1 MSYPEGTK
9 RTERL
14 DHIVSIPPLQ
24 GSASNQPFLGSR
36 RCNELTSLDSNAP
49 HNVVHSRKHH
59 HSLGD
64 RSGALHPLPPAEPQ
78 RTQLSARYQLDD
90 LLGNSDAMEHCRKM
104 ANIAAGSPSTVLIH
118 GESGTG
124 KELLAQGIHNA
135 SDRCQQPFVAINCAA
150 LSETLLESE
159 LFGYV
164 NGAFTGAKK
173 GGQVGKVEV
182 ANGGTLFLD
191 EIGDMP
197 LAMQVKMLRMLQ
209 ERSISRVGCNE
220 VIDVDLRIIAATHK
234 DLSKEIKAGNFRR
247 DLYYRLNVLPITI
260 APLRERLDDLKPL
273 VFHLVDKFNQRLNK
287 QVCLEPSFVA
297 ACRNHHWPGNVRELE
312 NIIERAIN
320 LTANGD
326 SLNKDALIVDLIEL
340 TTDTEQIGGV
350 LPLKQIE
357 LEMITRALTTARGN
371 ILHASGLLGISRNT
385 IYRKIKEHDIV
396 L

>member
-9 RTERL
+9 RTERPE
-14 DHIVSIPPLQ
+14 HILSMPPLQ
-24 GSASNQPFLGSR
+24 GSTSNQPLIGSR
-36 RCNELTSLDSNAP
+36 RCAEQITQEINAH
-49 HNVVHSRKHH
+49 HNVVHTWKHH
-59 HSLGD
+59 QQQED
-64 RSGALHPLPPAEPQ
+64 RTGALHPLPPAEPQ
-78 RTQLSARYQLDD
+78 KKLLRARYQLDD
-90 LLGNSDAMEHCRKM
+90 MLGNSGAMEHCRQM
-104 ANIAAGSPSTVLIH
+104 ANIAAASPSTVLIY

-159 LFGYV
+159 LFGYT

-173 GGQVGKVEV
+173 GGQIGKVEV

-197 LAMQVKMLRMLQ
+197 LPMQVKILRMLQ
-209 ERSISRVGCNE
+209 ERYISRVGCSEEIN
-220 VIDVDLRIIAATHK
+220 VDLRIIAATHK

-273 VFHLVDKFNQRLNK
+273 VLHLVDKFNQRLNK

-297 ACRNHHWPGNVRELE
+297 ACRNHYWPGNVRELE

-320 LTANGD
+320 LTVNGGA
-326 SLNKDALIVDLIEL
+326 LNKDSLVFDLIEL
-340 TTDTEQIGGV
+340 TSDNEEIGGV

-357 LEMITRALTTARGN
+357 LEMVTRALATARGN
-371 ILHASGLLGISRNT
+371 ILHASSLLGISRNT
-385 IYRKIKEHDIV
+385 IYRKIKEHGIV